1 MEGQEGGGKERK
13 KEGRK
18 SRAHNRVRVLHRFI
32 LSLHHQRPLGSQ
44 SRRESSRVGMGLD
57 VEVLVGCQRRTRTKE
72 EGKQKV
78 KVSFSFL
85 PSLIRLDSHEHSH
98 SAGSSCP
105 HCSQTMTS
113 ASPGRSRRVEQV
125 GQKRRDPIR
134 RALVGAMI
142 AEEERFS
149 GWSERKV
156 VLEVSRGEEV
166 AWRIRGLGGS

>member
-1 MEGQEGGGKERK
+1 
-13 KEGRK
+13 
-18 SRAHNRVRVLHRFI
+18 
-32 LSLHHQRPLGSQ
+32 
-44 SRRESSRVGMGLD
+44 
-57 VEVLVGCQRRTRTKE
+57 
-72 EGKQKV
+72 
-78 KVSFSFL
+78 
-85 PSLIRLDSHEHSH
+85 
-98 SAGSSCP
+98 
-105 HCSQTMTS
+105 MTS